1 MAAIISEKLVR
12 ALEKTDRLQLDCH
25 VQDCFYLQIY
35 YLLYISYIL
44 DGSEENTNSDLCCDG
59 CCCPLLIK
67 QLYHI
72 NLHKQFLEQAP
83 GAVAQ
88 GPFGVL
94 SVQAS
99 NCRSLWCSGLLRQ
112 GKGMPRQ
119 VN

>member
-72 NLHKQFLEQAP
+72 NLHKQCLEQAP
-83 GAVAQ
+83 GQWLRDHLVCFLYRPATAEASGAQ
-88 GPFGVL
+88 DY
-94 SVQAS
+94 SD
-99 NCRSLWCSGLLRQ
+99 R
-112 GKGMPRQ
+112 GKGCPAK
-119 VN
+119 